1 MSLNPKFLNLVI
13 YSNFDMTGSSYFL
26 IRVKKKYGYGFSQR
40 KPKREGDMDNH

>member
-26 IRVKKKYGYGFSQR
+26 IRVKKYGYGFSQA
-40 KPKREGDMDNH
+40 KSKREGDMDNH